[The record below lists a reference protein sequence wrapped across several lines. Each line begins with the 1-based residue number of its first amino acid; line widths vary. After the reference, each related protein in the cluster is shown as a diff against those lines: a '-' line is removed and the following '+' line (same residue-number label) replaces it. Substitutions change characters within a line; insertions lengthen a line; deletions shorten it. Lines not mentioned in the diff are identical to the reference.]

1 MYKFRDRIFR
11 VTAATETPKPN
22 LLELLWRAGPEASR
36 GPRKGLTVDAVV
48 AAAVDLADREGLEAV
63 TVRRLAQELGRAP
76 MTLYTYV
83 PGKTELVALML
94 DSLFAAMDR
103 TPVDG
108 LPWRERLAAVARDA
122 YALYRDHP
130 WAAAASPSR
139 PPLGP
144 GQCAKYEHELRA
156 LEGLGLGDVEM
167 DDALAH
173 LLGFVRI
180 AAQDAA
186 QADAERAASAMSDHE
201 WWEANG
207 PLLAKVLDPAAFPT
221 AVRVG
226 QAAGEAHDAAY
237 DAEHAFRFGLDRTL
251 DGLAP
256 LIERP

>member
-1 MYKFRDRIFR
+1 
-11 VTAATETPKPN
+11 
-22 LLELLWRAGPEASR
+22 
-36 GPRKGLTVDAVV
+36 LTVDAVV
-48 AAAVDLADREGLEAV
+48 ASAVELADRDGLEAL
-63 TVRRLAQELGRAP
+63 TVRRLAQELGKAP

-83 PGKTELVALML
+83 PGKAELVALML
-94 DSLFAAMDR
+94 DFLFASMER
-103 TPVDG
+103 TGVEG
-108 LPWRERLAAVARDA
+108 RPWRERLAAVAQDN
-122 YALYRDHP
+122 YALYRAHP

-144 GQCAKYEHELRA
+144 GQCAKYEHELQA

-167 DDALAH
+167 DDVLAH

-186 QADAERAASAMSDHE
+186 QADAERAASAMSDQE

-207 PLLAKVLDPAAFPT
+207 PLLAKVLDPERFPT

-237 DAEHAFRFGLDRTL
+237 DADHAFAFGLERTL
-251 DGLAP
+251 DGLEP
-256 LIERP
+256 LIER

>member
-1 MYKFRDRIFR
+1 MS
-11 VTAATETPKPN
+11 AATETPRPN

-48 AAAVDLADREGLEAV
+48 AAAIGLADSEGLDAV
-63 TVRRLAQELGRAP
+63 TVRRLAQELGKAP

-83 PGKTELVALML
+83 PGKAELVALMV
-94 DSLFAAMDR
+94 DFLFGGMER

-108 LPWRERLAAVARDA
+108 LPWRERLTAVARDA
-122 YALYRDHP
+122 YALYRAHP

-144 GQCAKYEHELRA
+144 GQCGKYEHELRA
-156 LEGLGLGDVEM
+156 LEGLGLDDVEM

-186 QADAERAASAMSDHE
+186 QADAERAASAMSDQE

-207 PLLAKVLDPAAFPT
+207 PLLARVLDPERFPT

-237 DAEHAFRFGLDRTL
+237 DAEHAFRFGLERML
-251 DGLAP
+251 DGFAP
-256 LIERP
+256 LVERDRHE

>member
-1 MYKFRDRIFR
+1 M
-11 VTAATETPKPN
+11 TSATETPKPN
-22 LLELLWRAGPEASR
+22 LLELLWRTGPEASR

-48 AAAVDLADREGLEAV
+48 AAAVELADREGLEAL
-63 TVRRLAQELGRAP
+63 TVRRLAQELGKAP

-94 DSLFAAMDR
+94 DFLFADMEWSEVEGR
-103 TPVDG
+103 
-108 LPWRERLAAVARDA
+108 PWRERLAVVARDN
-122 YALYRDHP
+122 YALYRAHP

-144 GQCAKYEHELRA
+144 GQCAKYERELRA
-156 LEGLGLGDVEM
+156 LEGLGLSDVEM
-167 DDALAH
+167 DDVLAH

-186 QADAERAASAMSDHE
+186 QADAERAASAMSDQE
-201 WWEANG
+201 WWEVNG
-207 PLLAKVLDPAAFPT
+207 PLLAKVLDPERFPT

-237 DAEHAFRFGLDRTL
+237 DADHAFEFGLERTL

-256 LIERP
+256 IIER

>member
-1 MYKFRDRIFR
+1 M
-11 VTAATETPKPN
+11 TAATETPKPN
-22 LLELLWRAGPEASR
+22 LLELLWRTGPEASR

-48 AAAVDLADREGLEAV
+48 AAAVELADREGLEAV
-63 TVRRLAQELGRAP
+63 TVRRLAQELGKAP

-83 PGKTELVALML
+83 PGKSELVALML
-94 DSLFAAMDR
+94 DFLFASMER
-103 TPVDG
+103 GELEG
-108 LPWRERLAAVARDA
+108 LAWRERVSQIARDS
-122 YALYRDHP
+122 YSLYRTHP

-156 LEGLGLGDVEM
+156 LEGLGLSDVEM
-167 DDALAH
+167 DDVLAH

-186 QADAERAASAMSDHE
+186 QADAERAASAMSDQE
-201 WWEANG
+201 WWEVNG
-207 PLLAKVLDPAAFPT
+207 ALLAKVLDPERFPT

-226 QAAGEAHDAAY
+226 QAAGEAHDSAY
-237 DAEHAFRFGLDRTL
+237 DAEHAFRFGLERTL

-256 LIERP
+256 LIMRG

>member
-1 MYKFRDRIFR
+1 MS
-11 VTAATETPKPN
+11 ATTDTPKPN
-22 LLELLWRAGPEASR
+22 LLELLWRAAPASGR

-48 AAAVDLADREGLEAV
+48 AAAIALADAEGLEAV
-63 TVRRLAQELGRAP
+63 TVRRLAQELGKAP

-83 PGKTELVALML
+83 PGKAELVSLML
-94 DSLFAAMDR
+94 DSLFAGMERSSAE
-103 TPVDG
+103 G
-108 LPWRERLAAVARDA
+108 PWRERLAAVARDN
-122 YALYRDHP
+122 YALYRAHP

-156 LEGLGLGDVEM
+156 LEGLGLSDVEM
-167 DDALAH
+167 DDALAY
-173 LLGFVRI
+173 LLAFVRT

-186 QADAERAASAMSDHE
+186 QSAAEREASGMDDQE

-207 PLLAKVLDPAAFPT
+207 PLLAKVLDPERFPT

-237 DAEHAFRFGLDRTL
+237 DAGHAFAFGLERTL
-251 DGLAP
+251 DGLGS
-256 LIERP
+256 LIER